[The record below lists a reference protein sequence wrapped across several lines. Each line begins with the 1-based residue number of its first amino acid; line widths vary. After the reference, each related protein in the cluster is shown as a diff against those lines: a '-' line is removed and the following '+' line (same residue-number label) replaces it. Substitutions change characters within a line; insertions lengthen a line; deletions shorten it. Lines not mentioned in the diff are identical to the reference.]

1 VDSQSTFFVQIGAR
15 LHGWH
20 VFLFWL
26 SNLPKKKKKKKKKK
40 GKTWQGIP
48 DDQWCGIY
56 NVGEVGVLDKIT
68 CNCFWKLELFYK
80 YIKSEGVSKYVWVN
94 SEENR

>member
-1 VDSQSTFFVQIGAR
+1 VARFFILVIQFR
-15 LHGWH
+15 
-20 VFLFWL
+20 
-26 SNLPKKKKKKKKKK
+26 NKKKKKKKKN

-48 DDQWCGIY
+48 DGKWCGIY

>member
-1 VDSQSTFFVQIGAR
+1 VARFFILVIQFR
-15 LHGWH
+15 
-20 VFLFWL
+20 
-26 SNLPKKKKKKKKKK
+26 NKKKKKKKKKCK
-40 GKTWQGIP
+40 KWPGIP
-48 DDQWCGIY
+48 DEQWWGFY